1 METITK
7 EAIKARAAKLW
18 AISDALEAL
27 NRRGY
32 YLRDSQSWDYIKHE
46 YIANSYDYTLE
57 YTSEEGD
64 HMLHY
69 HTTEDRASA
78 VTGHSRRGGALVE
91 TVDHTLAD
99 VLKAF
104 AADRM
109 LFTIHNATVRSYD
122 GKLRVNVDTCTQPM
136 DFDKMTDGYYTE
148 TTYTLNRKGQVFQSK
163 PKSYSRS
170 VLVALNI
177 D

>member
-32 YLRDSQSWDYIKHE
+32 YLRDDP
-46 YIANSYDYTLE
+46 SYDHEKNQPRIGKYNYYLE
-57 YTSEEGD
+57 YTDDEGE
-64 HMLHY
+64 HLIY
-69 HTTEDRASA
+69 HNAY
-78 VTGHSRRGGALVE
+78 TGRVNPVIGTSRHGHALIQ
-91 TVDHTLAD
+91 TFPDAIAD

-148 TTYTLNRKGQVFQSK
+148 TTYTLNRKGQIFQSK